1 MLFGGESFMK
11 NVHVADGADDMWVGY
26 VAYSEQY
33 SRKVV

>member
-1 MLFGGESFMK
+1 MK

-33 SRKVV
+33 SRKVVWNLDLEY